1 MKLEKPKINSSV
13 FENFSKLTNED
24 ENVRISG
31 AYSLIQQME
40 KLTTEKVNKNLNS
53 TVIKHI
59 NNVYCL

>member
-1 MKLEKPKINSSV
+1 MKLEKPKINTSV

-40 KLTTEKVNKNLNS
+40 KLTTEKVNKNFNS

-59 NNVYCL
+59 HVVYHL

>member
-1 MKLEKPKINSSV
+1 MKLEKPKINTSV

-40 KLTTEKVNKNLNS
+40 KLTTEKVNKNFIFAI
-53 TVIKHI
+53 IKHI
-59 NNVYCL
+59 YDVYYL